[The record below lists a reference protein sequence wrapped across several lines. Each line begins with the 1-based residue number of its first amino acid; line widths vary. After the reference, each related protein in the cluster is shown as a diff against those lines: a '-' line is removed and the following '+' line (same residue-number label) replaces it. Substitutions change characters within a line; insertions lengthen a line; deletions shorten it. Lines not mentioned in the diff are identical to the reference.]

1 MHGRKSTFTH
11 TESTEWIRYAPVCL
25 SFRDTVDGN
34 VQSKPSTKFE
44 TNKNKVYLLL
54 EATYYALVSR
64 SELVC
69 YFLMILNQILYCSLL
84 SLPLPLMVFLWGM
97 LSVPRPSKTFWITAI
112 TYTEVRSGNLMC
124 RRETINYKSKR
135 ECTSYICMVNQLSC
149 TP

>member
-1 MHGRKSTFTH
+1 M
-11 TESTEWIRYAPVCL
+11 
-25 SFRDTVDGN
+25 DGN

-44 TNKNKVYLLL
+44 NKKNKVYLLL
-54 EATYYALVSR
+54 EAAYYALVSR

-97 LSVPRPSKTFWITAI
+97 LSVPRPSKMFWITAI
-112 TYTEVRSGNLMC
+112 TYTEVQIKGGGLK
-124 RRETINYKSKR
+124 TILHM
-135 ECTSYICMVNQLSC
+135 ICMSWGVSGVRIFVYFHDQFHIAKNK

>member
-1 MHGRKSTFTH
+1 M
-11 TESTEWIRYAPVCL
+11 
-25 SFRDTVDGN
+25 DGN

-44 TNKNKVYLLL
+44 NKKNRVYRLL

-97 LSVPRPSKTFWITAI
+97 LSVPRPSKMFWITAI
-112 TYTEVRSGNLMC
+112 TYTEVQIKRGL
-124 RRETINYKSKR
+124 RTILHM
-135 ECTSYICMVNQLSC
+135 ICMSWVVLGVRIFVYFHDQFHIAKNK